1 MLLFPTAVYN
11 PDSGGGWELYMSIL
25 VLVGLFHP
33 LTFSTDYLKG
43 IILDPK
49 CYLGMHLSSRCV
61 PQSLQ
66 KA

>member
-1 MLLFPTAVYN
+1 MLLLPTAVYN
-11 PDSGGGWELYMSIL
+11 PDSGGAWELYTSIL

-33 LTFSTDYLKG
+33 LIFSSDYLKG

-49 CYLGMHLSSRCV
+49 WYLGMHLNSRCV